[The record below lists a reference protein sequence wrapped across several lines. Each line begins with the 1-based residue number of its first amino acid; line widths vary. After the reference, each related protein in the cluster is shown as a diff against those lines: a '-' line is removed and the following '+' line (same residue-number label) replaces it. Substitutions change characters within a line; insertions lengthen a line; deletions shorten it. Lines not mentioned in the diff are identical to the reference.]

1 MNGKLLLKMT
11 EAAEM
16 LSMSRASFYKLVNDG
31 RIRTV
36 KLGKSRRV
44 PVAELQRF
52 VDSLTQAVGDGHEDR

>member
-1 MNGKLLLKMT
+1 MNTKLLLKMT

-16 LSMSRASFYKLVNDG
+16 LSVSRANLYKLVASG

-44 PVAELQRF
+44 PAAELARFVAEL
-52 VDSLTQAVGDGHEDR
+52 TQAADEQR